1 MALSDKK
8 YEEFYVTTGSG
19 TNKAASADVTKAEAI
34 WDLDRA
40 EGCEWFLNHPEY
52 SPLIFQLQQMWDEI
66 TALRAEI
73 SANKDKTG
81 ISSGQTSAITANT
94 AKVSLA
100 GGSATTLSFGEMITV
115 PPKVKGGKDT
125 YYIIMTATKGG
136 VATTVQLTLT

>member
-1 MALSDKK
+1 MALTGKN
-8 YEEFYVTTGSG
+8 YEAFYVTTGSG
-19 TNKAASADVTKAEAI
+19 ADKVATKNLTDVTAAWAAQKGSGSVKYLADPILA
-34 WDLDRA
+34 
-40 EGCEWFLNHPEY
+40 
-52 SPLIFQLQQMWDEI
+52 PLVFQLQQMQDEI
-66 TALRAEI
+66 DYLRTEI
-73 SANKDKTG
+73 SSNKDKTG